1 MLFRVLSDSVWDIIK
16 SLIKQN
22 MIMLNVIL

>member
-1 MLFRVLSDSVWDIIK
+1 MLFLVLSDSVWDIIK